1 LDASS
6 LARSIPPSLRASTL
20 EKVQAQLAKR
30 SLRAFLP
37 WAWNWIEP
45 REFRGNWH
53 IDAICDHLEAVN
65 RGEIRRLLINIP
77 PRHAKS
83 LVTSV
88 FWPAWTWIQDVMYG
102 SDNYA
107 LPTIG
112 KGARFLCASYSDRL
126 SLRDSLRTR
135 QLVQNQIYQRQ
146 FGIKLSPD
154 QKSKSR
160 FDLTKG
166 GYRVATSTGGMA
178 TGEGGDILIVDDPH
192 NVKQAES
199 QTVREETVR
208 WFGEVLPTRFND
220 PKRGAMV
227 VVMQRVHE
235 RDVSG
240 FILAEDLGYTHLC
253 YDDQTEILTPHGWV
267 RFPELQHGV
276 PVMAVD
282 PKTLKGEWQV
292 PTNYTDLPYDGDLI
306 HYKSQTVDLMVTPD
320 HRMFYLDKNDWK
332 DRRSDWRVSPAKDL
346 PNFFYLPQTMLGWD
360 GSDGPIE
367 YGYIEEEN
375 ISRVPY
381 QGRVYCVSVP
391 ATGVLVRRNGRVS
404 VSGNC
409 LPAEYEPLHPHVWKG
424 DPRKELGE
432 LIWPSHISRTE
443 IEELRSSLGSYAYAG
458 QVQQRPAPREGGMF
472 KRHWIRSCE
481 QLPPQRVKVRAWDLA
496 GSITGFDPDWTV
508 GVLMSR
514 TPEGWLFIEDIQR
527 FRATPGE
534 VERQIKATALLD
546 GRNTTVVLPQDPGS
560 AGKAQVS
567 YLARSLQGFR
577 VKSNRATG
585 DKETRAGPFA
595 SQCEHGNVLMLRAPW
610 NEELLAEICTFPN
623 GRHDD
628 IVDAL
633 SDAFNELAETRV
645 GVSSIPMVW

>member
-1 LDASS
+1 
-6 LARSIPPSLRASTL
+6 
-20 EKVQAQLAKR
+20 V
-30 SLRAFLP
+30 
-37 WAWNWIEP
+37 
-45 REFRGNWH
+45 
-53 IDAICDHLEAVN
+53 
-65 RGEIRRLLINIP
+65 
-77 PRHAKS
+77 
-83 LVTSV
+83 
-88 FWPAWTWIQDVMYG
+88 
-102 SDNYA
+102 
-107 LPTIG
+107 
-112 KGARFLCASYSDRL
+112 
-126 SLRDSLRTR
+126 
-135 QLVQNQIYQRQ
+135 VQNPIYQRN
-146 FGIKLSPD
+146 FKVRLSAD

-160 FDLTKG
+160 FDIIGG

-178 TGEGGDILIVDDPH
+178 TGEGGDILLVDDPH

-199 QTVREETVR
+199 ATVREDTVR
-208 WFGEVLPTRFND
+208 WFAEVLPTRFND
-220 PKRGAMV
+220 PRRGCIV

-240 FILAEDLGYTHLC
+240 YILAEELGYTHLC
-253 YDDQTEILTPHGWV
+253 IP
-267 RFPELQHGV
+267 
-276 PVMAVD
+276 M
-282 PKTLKGEWQV
+282 
-292 PTNYTDLPYDGDLI
+292 
-306 HYKSQTVDLMVTPD
+306 
-320 HRMFYLDKNDWK
+320 
-332 DRRSDWRVSPAKDL
+332 
-346 PNFFYLPQTMLGWD
+346 
-360 GSDGPIE
+360 
-367 YGYIEEEN
+367 
-375 ISRVPY
+375 
-381 QGRVYCVSVP
+381 
-391 ATGVLVRRNGRVS
+391 
-404 VSGNC
+404 
-409 LPAEYEPLHPHVWKG
+409 EYEPLHPFLYDK
-424 DPRKELGE
+424 DPRTELGE
-432 LIWPSHISRTE
+432 LLWPDHITRVEVET
-443 IEELRSSLGSYAYAG
+443 LRKTLGPYAYAG
-458 QVQQRPAPREGGMF
+458 QAQQRPAPREGGMF

-546 GRNTTVVLPQDPGS
+546 GKNTTVVLPQDPGS

-610 NEELLAEICTFPN
+610 NEEMLAELCTFPN

-633 SDAFNELAETRV
+633 SDAFNELAETRI

>member
-45 REFRGNWH
+45 REFRSNWH

-88 FWPAWTWIQDVMYG
+88 FWPAWTWIQDPMNGLDGYM
-102 SDNYA
+102 

-135 QLVQNQIYQRQ
+135 QIVQNPIYQRN
-146 FGIKLSPD
+146 FGVRLSPD

-160 FDLTKG
+160 FDLVKG

-178 TGEGGDILIVDDPH
+178 TGEGGDILLVDDPH

-199 QTVREETVR
+199 PTVREETVR

-220 PKRGAMV
+220 PRRGAMV

-240 FILAEDLGYTHLC
+240 YILAEELGYTHL
-253 YDDQTEILTPHGWV
+253 
-267 RFPELQHGV
+267 
-276 PVMAVD
+276 
-282 PKTLKGEWQV
+282 
-292 PTNYTDLPYDGDLI
+292 
-306 HYKSQTVDLMVTPD
+306 
-320 HRMFYLDKNDWK
+320 
-332 DRRSDWRVSPAKDL
+332 
-346 PNFFYLPQTMLGWD
+346 
-360 GSDGPIE
+360 
-367 YGYIEEEN
+367 
-375 ISRVPY
+375 
-381 QGRVYCVSVP
+381 
-391 ATGVLVRRNGRVS
+391 
-404 VSGNC
+404 C
-409 LPAEYEPLHPHVWKG
+409 LPAEYEPLHPHVWKD

-432 LIWPSHISRTE
+432 LLWPSHISRTE
-443 IEELRSSLGSYAYAG
+443 IEELRRSLGSYAYAG

-472 KRHWIRSCE
+472 KRHWIRLCE
-481 QLPPQRVKVRAWDLA
+481 QLPSNRVRVRAWDLA
-496 GSITGFDPDWTV
+496 GSLTGFDPDWTV
-508 GVLMSR
+508 GLLMSR
-514 TPEGWLFIEDIQR
+514 DPDGFIFIEDVQR

-534 VERQIKATALLD
+534 VERQIKATAALD
-546 GRNTTVVLPQDPGS
+546 GKKTTVVLPQDPGS

-567 YLARSLQGFR
+567 YLTRALQGYR
-577 VKSNRATG
+577 VKCNRVSG

-595 SQCEHGNVLMLRAPW
+595 SQCEHGNVMMLRAPW
-610 NEELLAEICTFPN
+610 NEEVLGELCTFPN

-628 IVDAL
+628 IVDAA
-633 SDAFNELAETRV
+633 SDAFNELAEARC
-645 GVSSIPMVW
+645 GAGSLPMVW